1 MSRYGQGAG
10 TAAPSIRVPIRARP
24 TSAASQNATSA
35 IGKPQGVIAAE
46 RALAILDT
54 FIGEGSR
61 GLAEIA
67 KATTLAKPTVLRL
80 LVSLERSGYVV
91 RLSDGRYKLGAKLMQ
106 LGTTYRSSFRLEQ
119 HVIPVLERLAAATRE
134 SASFHIREGESR
146 LMLFRIE
153 SPQAVRDVPK
163 PAVLIP
169 LDATSTGQVL
179 ASAAWQGDG
188 RDARTPVYS
197 SSGVYDTQTASVS
210 TAVFAADPAGAADS
224 VPAGALTVSG
234 PVERLGAT
242 RVREIAAELVVA
254 ARRLSAALGA
264 PSPAPAGVPR
274 IIRL

>member
-1 MSRYGQGAG
+1 MV
-10 TAAPSIRVPIRARP
+10 IR
-24 TSAASQNATSA
+24 
-35 IGKPQGVIAAE
+35 KPQGVIAAE

-67 KATTLAKPTVLRL
+67 KATALAKPTVLRL

-106 LGTTYRSSFRLEQ
+106 LGMTYRSSFRLEQ
-119 HVIPVLERLAAATRE
+119 HVVPVLEQLAATTRE
-134 SASFHIREGESR
+134 SASFHIREGENR
-146 LMLFRIE
+146 LLLLRVE

-163 PAVLIP
+163 QAVPIP
-169 LDATSTGQVL
+169 LDATSTGHVL
-179 ASAAWQGDG
+179 KTATWQGDG
-188 RDARTPVYS
+188 REGRVPVYS

-210 TAVFAADPAGAADS
+210 TAVFGADPAAAAGP
-224 VPAGALTVSG
+224 VVAGALTVSG

-264 PSPAPAGVPR
+264 PAPAGAGAAR